1 MMRTRSELA
10 RLLEKS
16 GIGFTVV
23 ESGRSWMIVCPA
35 LAARIMGAGVGEENA
50 FWVPPVLSTRGWAD
64 GGNAGGQ
71 RTWIAPEGGPAG
83 FFSAQDGTTW
93 SVPRDLDPGHYR
105 AAPAPAGGVG
115 FRTELEARTARG
127 ASRRISLLRQMTL
140 EEGTAGLG
148 AAGAGALDGFGPLT
162 SAHALTIR
170 FRHELGNVGGSTLNR
185 TIGLWS
191 IIQLPCEV
199 QGTIFF
205 AARHTG
211 ASLTTYFG
219 ALPGEC
225 MGDAGSAGW
234 LRVKGGTRFKAGM
247 SPASFAGTMGFV
259 RRARPA
265 GSGSAPF
272 ILTVMRF
279 AVDPAGTYVD
289 KASHVVPSAP
299 ANGDAAQAYCD
310 PGTGDRAFC
319 EIESHAPAPLLAPG
333 ASEGQDVLIT
343 VAGVEEQELR
353 GFLGSGIPV

>member
-1 MMRTRSELA
+1 MVRTRSELT

-16 GIGFTVV
+16 GIGFTVA
-23 ESGRSWMIVCPA
+23 EAGRAWMIVCPA
-35 LAARIMGAGVGEENA
+35 LAARIMGAGIGEENA

-83 FFSAQDGTTW
+83 FFFSQDGATW

-105 AAPAPAGGVG
+105 AAPSLPHSEASAPAGSLG

-127 ASRRISLLRQMTL
+127 ATRRISVARGMTV

-148 AAGAGALDGFGPLT
+148 PLGAAG
-162 SAHALTIR
+162 ALTIR

-205 AARHTG
+205 GARHPG
-211 ASLTTYFG
+211 AALTRYFG
-219 ALPGEC
+219 ALPEGS
-225 MGDAGSAGW
+225 MGDAGRAAW
-234 LRVKGGTRFKAGM
+234 MRVKGGTRFKAGM
-247 SPASFAGTMGFV
+247 SPADFAGTVGFV
-259 RRARPA
+259 RPARAA
-265 GSGSAPF
+265 DSGDAPY

-279 AVDPAGTYVD
+279 TVDPAGTYVD

-333 ASEGQDVLIT
+333 ASEGQDILIT
-343 VAGVEEQELR
+343 VARAREEELHE
-353 GFLGSGIPV
+353 FLGIGIPV

>member
-1 MMRTRSELA
+1 MRTRGELT

-16 GIGFTVV
+16 GIGFLTL

-50 FWVPPVLSTRGWAD
+50 FWVPSALSTRGWAD

-83 FFSAQDGTTW
+83 FFFSQDGAAW
-93 SVPRDLDPGHYR
+93 SVARDLDPGHYR
-105 AAPAPAGGVG
+105 AAPPPAGGVS
-115 FRTELEARTARG
+115 FQAELEARTARG
-127 ASRRISLLRQMTL
+127 ASRRISLVRSMTL
-140 EEGTAGLG
+140 EEGSAGLG
-148 AAGAGALDGFGPLT
+148 AAGLALPP
-162 SAHALTIR
+162 AAALTIR

-199 QGTIFF
+199 PGTIFF
-205 AARHTG
+205 AARHPG
-211 ASLTTYFG
+211 ASLTSYFG
-219 ALPGEC
+219 TLPGGS
-225 MGDAGSAGW
+225 MGHEGSTAW

-247 SPASFAGTMGFV
+247 TPADFAGTVGFV
-259 RRARPA
+259 RRARVA
-265 GSGSAPF
+265 DTDGAPF
-272 ILTVMRF
+272 IVTIMRF
-279 AVDPAGTYVD
+279 AVDLAGTYVD
-289 KASHVVPSAP
+289 KFSHVVPSAP

-333 ASEGQDVLIT
+333 ALEGQDILIT
-343 VAGVEEQELR
+343 IARVDETALR
-353 GFLGSGIPV
+353 GFLGNEIPL